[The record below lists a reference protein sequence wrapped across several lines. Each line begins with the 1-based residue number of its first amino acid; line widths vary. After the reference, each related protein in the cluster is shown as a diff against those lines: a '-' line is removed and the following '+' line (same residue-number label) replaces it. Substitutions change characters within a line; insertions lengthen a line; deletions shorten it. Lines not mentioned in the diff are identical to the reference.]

1 MAGTIIADYIRTD
14 ANKLSLNVGN
24 VTFATIN
31 SAGFH
36 SNTGVQIIDQ
46 NGQIN
51 AASIAAG
58 SIPVGKLGAASVSR
72 TNMYTGA
79 VLQVVNVAYAT
90 GTSTTSTSFVD
101 TGLTATITP
110 TSSTSKILVCV
121 AQTLSSTTSGSN
133 TYGAWRVLRDATQI
147 YTDPRTNMYMQYAHG
162 TYTCFVL
169 DTPATTSAT
178 TYKTQMYTGAAIY
191 TLEAQHAS
199 LRTST
204 ITLLEIAG

>member
-1 MAGTIIADYIRTD
+1 MAGTIKVDRVQSDSNLAFNIAGSNVAFMNAT
-14 ANKLSLNVGN
+14 SLQMVGN
-24 VTFATIN
+24 NI
-31 SAGFH
+31 SLAGTNVI
-36 SNTGVQIIDQ
+36 SSGRVVSS
-46 NGQIN
+46 GMP
-51 AASIAAG
+51 AG
-58 SIPVGKLGAASVSR
+58 S
-72 TNMYTGA
+72 
-79 VLQVVNVAYAT
+79 VLQVVNVLYGT

-178 TYKTQMYTGAAIY
+178 TYKTQMYTGAGIY
-191 TLEAQHAS
+191 VIEAQHAS
-199 LRTST
+199 LRGST